1 MATLLA
7 EQPQVVLASEHASGV
22 DRRRLPTARIG
33 TAVDEGLHHI
43 VLALE
48 HRPGERCLSLV
59 VRTIDIGTLGDQGAD
74 CGRVSVIG
82 RQHHQRVTGI
92 VVQIHGDARIEIG
105 DECIGVTGACHTEQP
120 TGEFGYLGCCLIR
133 VVHETRRYSGM
144 MEEMS
149 TSKPEKPTTR
159 SARTVSAS
167 VARRALA
174 LVAVGAV
181 GAAAVTLLV
190 TDGFDQPEKI
200 TTHSVAGPA
209 TTGPVSASS
218 FGSADPGTCLQW
230 TPTDD
235 PETDRQDL
243 AQVSCAEPHRFEV
256 AKDVDMSA
264 YPGIEFAPG
273 SAYPGAMRFSQLR
286 DEHCIDS
293 VVDYLGTKFDP
304 NGKFSV
310 GLMFPSQT
318 GWATGERT
326 LRCGVQQSSN
336 TGVPQEMTGSVLDQD
351 QSSVWD
357 VGTCIGINQNVPSD
371 PVECSQPHAFEAASV
386 IDLQQQFQVGI
397 PNEADQDAYLEPTC
411 TDAVNAYLGSDT
423 ALRDKTLTLFW
434 STIDVTSWLAG
445 SRQVTCS
452 IGKELDEGGFATITG
467 SATGDILIN
476 GQPPVPPPAAPDG
489 RALPTPLPGAAPI
502 TPGG

>member
-1 MATLLA
+1 
-7 EQPQVVLASEHASGV
+7 
-22 DRRRLPTARIG
+22 
-33 TAVDEGLHHI
+33 
-43 VLALE
+43 
-48 HRPGERCLSLV
+48 
-59 VRTIDIGTLGDQGAD
+59 
-74 CGRVSVIG
+74 
-82 RQHHQRVTGI
+82 
-92 VVQIHGDARIEIG
+92 
-105 DECIGVTGACHTEQP
+105 
-120 TGEFGYLGCCLIR
+120 
-133 VVHETRRYSGM
+133 
-144 MEEMS
+144 
-149 TSKPEKPTTR
+149 
-159 SARTVSAS
+159 
-167 VARRALA
+167 
-174 LVAVGAV
+174 
-181 GAAAVTLLV
+181 
-190 TDGFDQPEKI
+190 
-200 TTHSVAGPA
+200 
-209 TTGPVSASS
+209 
-218 FGSADPGTCLQW
+218 
-230 TPTDD
+230 
-235 PETDRQDL
+235 
-243 AQVSCAEPHRFEV
+243 
-256 AKDVDMSA
+256 
-264 YPGIEFAPG
+264 
-273 SAYPGAMRFSQLR
+273 
-286 DEHCIDS
+286 
-293 VVDYLGTKFDP
+293 
-304 NGKFSV
+304 
-310 GLMFPSQT
+310 MFPSQT

-371 PVECSQPHAFEAASV
+371 PVECSQPHAFEVASV